1 MNQMGHVFNGF
12 AIQGQE
18 ICNKDSKTSVQV
30 LEIKV
35 TNNNNYKTLEPYLD
49 KGFLIFVVYFGSTN
63 FRIFFIRSL
72 SQLVSLV
79 PEVDNCCR
87 KVLRLQFITF
97 LT

>member
-1 MNQMGHVFNGF
+1 MFLTVLQYKVKKFVTM
-12 AIQGQE
+12 IP
-18 ICNKDSKTSVQV
+18 KQV
-30 LEIKV
+30 CSSFKIKV
-35 TNNNNYKTLEPYLD
+35 TFNNNYKRLEPYLD

>member
-1 MNQMGHVFNGF
+1 MFLTVLQYKVKKCVTM
-12 AIQGQE
+12 IP
-18 ICNKDSKTSVQV
+18 KQV

-35 TNNNNYKTLEPYLD
+35 TNNNNYKRLEPYLD

>member
-18 ICNKDSKTSVQV
+18 IGNKFVQV

-35 TNNNNYKTLEPYLD
+35 TNNNNYKRLEPYLD

-79 PEVDNCCR
+79 LEVDNCCR